1 MYAVTCVNIY
11 MQMEDVAWIVFRN
24 MAEVEVKKECSKCNG
39 TGKIRH
45 SKCSGKI
52 AHNICLG
59 NVYIKTPNN
68 CLAHNIW
75 ETHHYCIS
83 SSHHGNNVN
92 EYHK

>member
-1 MYAVTCVNIY
+1 
-11 MQMEDVAWIVFRN
+11 MEDVAWIVFRN
-24 MAEVEVKKECSKCNG
+24 MAEVEVEKECSKCNG

-59 NVYIKTPNN
+59 NVYIKTPSN

>member
-1 MYAVTCVNIY
+1 
-11 MQMEDVAWIVFRN
+11 MEDVAWIVFRN
-24 MAEVEVKKECSKCNG
+24 MAEVEVEKECSKCNG